1 MLDEIANI
9 SGAWPGLT
17 QLMADGGGVGI
28 SPFAVFQSMA
38 QARNEWGEQQAQALF
53 DAATVKVQLGGASN
67 VSDLEQFAKL
77 AGQRKIMRTSKSRG
91 KDHTSVSEQIHD
103 TEVVS
108 VAELRRLPFGWG
120 VLLNRNGRPILMQM
134 TRWWDRKDGKQI
146 KEAAG
151 RYSKALLAEL
161 ESKDPAP
168 STPTDAD
175 RAEDSVAALDP
186 VPETAPAIPVR

>member
-1 MLDEIANI
+1 MTASVKGTVLA
-9 SGAWPGLT
+9 T
-17 QLMADGGGVGI
+17 
-28 SPFAVFQSMA
+28 
-38 QARNEWGEQQAQALF
+38 GEGYTTIRDSTLF

-67 VSDLEQFAKL
+67 VADLEQFAKL

-134 TRWWDRKDGKQI
+134 TRWWDREDGKQI

-175 RAEDSVAALDP
+175 RAEDSVAAVGP